1 MNALKRGALAVTCL
15 VVAAVSLIRHS
26 GLAQMGDKSAQ
37 GWTIYV
43 DPVTGKRDT
52 ANVVY
57 SNKPSMRGGPS
68 QRVAP
73 PPAPP
78 GFTATTTSFT
88 QSTPTHIPPGPAVVT
103 STLNVSGAGP
113 FLLDLD
119 LFAAIP
125 HTFASDLDITLM
137 SPAGTIVTITT
148 DNGSGNDSVYNGTL
162 WDDDANPG
170 GQVPYTTNN
179 GMTTDHAY
187 VNRTVATPLTPEE
200 PFGAFVGE
208 NPNGIWTLT
217 VSDDA
222 GGDSGDVNIWR
233 LDITTI
239 GGTPPTISETFNSDT
254 TAIAIPDT
262 TTVLKTI
269 TVSTACTY
277 LMDLNLT
284 TFITHTDNSDLDM
297 TITSP
302 SGTVVT
308 LGTDNGSSNDNAFN
322 GTFWDDDA
330 DTTGQVPYTT
340 NTGLVTDHPYTNLVT
355 ATPLA
360 PEEALAAFIGE
371 NPNGVWTL
379 RIRDDATTDIGSFR
393 SWQMNLRCVLPVA
406 TNAPPAFVSPTPTCG
421 STLQATVG
429 TPFTFTVRASDS
441 DAGQSVTLSS
451 TALPTGATHTPA
463 LPTSG
468 NPVQTVFNWTPAANQ
483 TGITTIVYTA
493 TDNATPPG
501 SSVCTLSVN
510 VSAAATNQPPVF
522 VAPPTACDTV
532 YQRTVGTPLSVTL
545 LAADPNSGQTV
556 TLSST
561 ALPTGATATPPL
573 PTTGNPVQTV
583 LNWTPAAN
591 QTGLFTV
598 IVTATDNATP
608 PLSATCTLR
617 VNVQAATDPNPPSCA
632 VTQIIP
638 GPPKQIR
645 VTIQDTQSGLASIVV
660 VTATNATVSIPSF
673 TVGTTSPVIVTATKT
688 NQSLPSTVVLRA
700 TDVAGN
706 PVECDPVY
714 TTISAQIPQSFGLE
728 ANYPN
733 PFNPTTR
740 ITFNVA
746 KTEAPAVVT
755 IKVYDVLGKE
765 VTTLLNEPMQPG
777 QYYVDWDGTDIH
789 GNVVTSGVY
798 IYRMTAGDFVAT
810 RRMALMK

>member
-1 MNALKRGALAVTCL
+1 MNALKRGAIAAMCL
-15 VVAAVSLIRHS
+15 VVAAVFLIRHS
-26 GLAQMGDKSAQ
+26 GLAQMVDKSTQ
-37 GWTIYV
+37 GRTIYV

-52 ANVVY
+52 ANIVY

-113 FLLDLD
+113 FLLDVD
-119 LFAAIP
+119 FFARIP

-170 GQVPYTTNN
+170 GQVPYTTND

-239 GGTPPTISETFNSDT
+239 GGTPPTISETFSSDT

-308 LGTDNGSSNDNAFN
+308 LGTDNGLSNDNAFN

-379 RIRDDATTDIGSFR
+379 RIRDDAVTDVGSFR

-421 STLQATVG
+421 STING
-429 TPFTFTVRASDS
+429 TAGQPITFTVRASDPNT
-441 DAGQSVTLSS
+441 GQTVTLSS
-451 TALPTGATHTPA
+451 GALPTGATMTPA

-468 NPVQTVFNWTPAANQ
+468 NPVQSVFNWTPSTSQ
-483 TGITTIVYTA
+483 TGNFTIIYTA
-493 TDNATPPG
+493 RDNAEIPLAAT
-501 SSVCTLSVN
+501 CTLTVN
-510 VSAAATNQPPVF
+510 VAPATTNNTPEFDAAVGCGT
-522 VAPPTACDTV
+522 TV
-532 YQRTVGTPLSVTL
+532 NATVGVLFSRTIRATDTNAGQIVTL
-545 LAADPNSGQTV
+545 TSG
-556 TLSST
+556 
-561 ALPTGATATPPL
+561 ALPTGATMTPAL
-573 PTTGNPVQTV
+573 PTSGNPVQSV
-583 LNWTPAAN
+583 LNWTPTSSQIGIA
-591 QTGLFTV
+591 T
-598 IVTATDNATP
+598 IIYTATDNATP
-608 PLSATCTLR
+608 PLSTTCTLR

-706 PVECDPVY
+706 AVECDPVY
-714 TTISAQIPQSFGLE
+714 TTISAPIPQSFGLGS
-728 ANYPN
+728 NYPN

-740 ITFNVA
+740 INFSVA
-746 KTEAPAVVT
+746 QSQAPTHVT
-755 IKVYDVLGKE
+755 LRVFDVLGRE
-765 VTTLLNEPMQPG
+765 VRTLIAEPMQPG
-777 QYYVDWDGTDIH
+777 VYSAEWDGKDNNGIT
-789 GNVVTSGVY
+789 VPSGVY
-798 IYRMTAGDFVAT
+798 LYRMVAGDFSAS
-810 RRMALMK
+810 RRMVLSK